1 MKQMIR
7 DVQYLH
13 IISMVKVMAKLRNY
27 NEKKLQKDVKKET
40 WNRPKQVKMWRVN
53 KHRKTIIT
61 STG

>member
-1 MKQMIR
+1 MTR
-7 DVQYLH
+7 VVQYLT
-13 IISMVKVMAKLRNY
+13 IILAVKVMEKLENY

-40 WNRPKQVKMWRVN
+40 RNRPKQVKMWRVN